1 MKSVYAPH
9 VPSFRNEENPK
20 TLMKDIKEDLHKW
33 RDIPCSWIGRQ
44 YCQDVSSS
52 QFHQQINPS
61 QNPSKFF
68 VDINKLFLKFVHGGK
83 RPREANTILKEKNKA
98 GRLML

>member
-9 VPSFRNEENPK
+9 GPSFRNEENPK

-52 QFHQQINPS
+52 QF
-61 QNPSKFF
+61 
-68 VDINKLFLKFVHGGK
+68 DL
-83 RPREANTILKEKNKA
+83 
-98 GRLML
+98 

>member
-52 QFHQQINPS
+52 LLTGYVTDFLDKT
-61 QNPSKFF
+61 SKS
-68 VDINKLFLKFVHGGK
+68 
-83 RPREANTILKEKNKA
+83 
-98 GRLML
+98 

>member
-33 RDIPCSWIGRQ
+33 RDIPCSWIGRLKMVKTSDELKQ
-44 YCQDVSSS
+44 PWKRTNWKNFY
-52 QFHQQINPS
+52 FLI
-61 QNPSKFF
+61 SKLGR
-68 VDINKLFLKFVHGGK
+68 KLQ
-83 RPREANTILKEKNKA
+83 
-98 GRLML
+98 